1 MSVNV
6 NDLRPVYVVGI
17 GLHPYRYRT
26 DEPYAAMGLR
36 AIREALDDAGIG
48 WPDVESAYVGA
59 GRLGMAAGVPM
70 LRHLGPTGLAVT
82 HVENASATGSSA
94 FRQAVI
100 EVGAGLSDV
109 AIAVGVDQPPA
120 RPGGGGANATLGPP
134 ALGAGLVAPM
144 AHFAML
150 CDHYLQV
157 SGATLEQIGAVAV
170 KNHRNG
176 SLNPNA
182 QRQKARTLEEV
193 LAPPYVAGSF
203 NALQC
208 TPIGEGAAAVIV
220 MSEDAIGRLGADLGR
235 CVKVVASVTVSED
248 DSGGNQDVA
257 LTRRAALAAY
267 GQWGGSPRDIDVI
280 EVHDAFA
287 VEELLYVEAMD
298 LCDEGRGAGL
308 MESGHFDIGGA
319 QAVSPSG
326 GLLAMGHPIGP
337 TGIGQIAEIARQLR
351 GEAGPR
357 QQPGAR
363 FGLAHMVGLGPV
375 CVVHILQG
383 AGD

>member
-1 MSVNV
+1 MSNI

-26 DEPYAAMGLR
+26 DEPYAAMGLH
-36 AIREALDDAGIG
+36 AIREALDDAGIA
-48 WPDVESAYVGA
+48 WPVVESAFVGA

-70 LRHLGPTGLAVT
+70 LRHLGPTGLSVT

-109 AIAVGVDQPPA
+109 ALAMGVDQPPA
-120 RPGGGGANATLGPP
+120 RGGGSANATLGPP
-134 ALGAGLVAPM
+134 ALGTGLVAPM

-150 CDHYLQV
+150 CEHYLQV
-157 SGATLEQIGAVAV
+157 SGASLEQIGAVAV

-220 MSEDAIGRLGADLGR
+220 MSADAIARAGIDLAR
-235 CVKVVASVTVSED
+235 CVQVVASASVSED

-267 GQWGGSPRDIDVI
+267 GQWGGNPRDLDVI

-298 LCDEGRGAGL
+298 LCDEGEGASL
-308 MESGHFDIGGA
+308 MQSGHFDIGGA
-319 QAVSPSG
+319 QAVSASG

-337 TGIGQIAEIARQLR
+337 TGIGQIAEVTRQLR
-351 GEAGPR
+351 GEAGAR

-363 FGLAHMVGLGPV
+363 LGLAHMVGLGPV
-375 CVVHILQG
+375 CVVHILQR
-383 AGD
+383 AGG